1 MIDDRRHSSN
11 DGGDGGDD
19 DAELRALLRAA
30 GTRPTPPAAMADE
43 VRAAVAKEWRAV
55 TAARRPQRRAVA
67 WTLAAS
73 AAAVAVGAWFALT
86 QPTGP
91 GAVFA
96 TVARLAGP
104 AEVRHDSTTSW
115 QALSAGAPL
124 RVGDRVRTQ
133 ATGRVALRRTDGL
146 EVRLDVDTTVAIADD
161 DRGRVETGRVYVD
174 SGPAGARADAFVVQ
188 TALGTVHHL
197 GTQYAV
203 RVMPAAMH
211 VAVREGSV
219 VIDGGAGDAVA
230 QAGESVTVGADGRVA
245 RGSVAPHDAAWSWA
259 EAAAPAFVIEGRS
272 LDEFLEWA
280 ARQTGRRLVYASTDA
295 AREAQQTVLKGSVD
309 GLAPAQAIDAVL
321 TTTPSLEA
329 RVAGAQLRI
338 RKASSRA
345 TSP

>member
-1 MIDDRRHSSN
+1 MTHEPRDSSS
-11 DGGDGGDD
+11 DGS

-30 GTRPTPPAAMADE
+30 GPRPAPPAAMTDE
-43 VRAAVAKEWRAV
+43 VRAAVAAEWRAV
-55 TAARRPQRRAVA
+55 VAARRPQRRAVA

-86 QPTGP
+86 QPADT

-96 TVARLAGP
+96 TVAHLAGP
-104 AEVRHDSTTSW
+104 AEVRHDSTTAW
-115 QALSAGAPL
+115 RALSAGADL
-124 RVGDRVRTQ
+124 RVGDRVRTP
-133 ATGRVALRRTDGL
+133 ATGRVALRRADGL
-146 EVRLDVDTTVAIADD
+146 EVRLDVDTTVALEDD
-161 DRGRVETGRVYVD
+161 GRGRLETGRVYVD
-174 SGPAGARADAFVVQ
+174 SGRAGARTGAFVVQ

-203 RVMPAAMH
+203 SVARDTMQ

-219 VIDGGAGDAVA
+219 AIDGDTREAVA
-230 QAGESVTVGADGRVA
+230 QAGETVTVGADGRVV
-245 RGSVAPHDAAWSWA
+245 RGSVAPHDAAWRWA
-259 EAAAPAFVIEGRS
+259 EATAPAFAIDGRS

-280 ARQTGRRLVYASTDA
+280 ARETGRRLVYASADA
-295 AREAQQTVLKGSVD
+295 SREAQQIVLKGSVD

-321 TTTPSLEA
+321 TTAPSLEA

-338 RKASSRA
+338 RQASSRP